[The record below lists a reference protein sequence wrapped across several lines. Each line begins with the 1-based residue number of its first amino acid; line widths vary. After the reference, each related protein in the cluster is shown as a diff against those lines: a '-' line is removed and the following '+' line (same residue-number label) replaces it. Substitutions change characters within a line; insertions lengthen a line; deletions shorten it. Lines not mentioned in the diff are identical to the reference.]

1 MKSFQFLHHPKDVIS
16 DQTIVQPPSPVL
28 GIIIAILLLFTGIT
42 ALRYQYNRLLNTLN
56 KKSKQKSEVYTTKQ
70 ELEYLKETFISSQ
83 EEVQA
88 DIQSEMKSIRNL
100 QKEVT
105 DQLAELR
112 GIASLLVQ
120 QSNVNSGKE
129 EVKLE

>member
-1 MKSFQFLHHPKDVIS
+1 MSADVIS

-28 GIIIAILLLFTGIT
+28 DIIIAILLLFTGLT

-56 KKSKQKSEVYTTKQ
+56 KKSRQKSEVYTTKQ

-83 EEVQA
+83 EEMQA

-129 EVKLE
+129 EVKIE